1 VIAEADHHTSK
12 LNGLR
17 ILLVEDE
24 AMVAMLIE
32 GMLDALGCQVV
43 EWVANVPEALE
54 AIDAVEF
61 DGALLDVNLSGTAV
75 YPVAEVLASRS
86 LPFVFVTGYGRTSE
100 AKSRFPDAPV
110 LKKPFDSVQLAHILG
125 DEIAQQRHAR

>member
-1 VIAEADHHTSK
+1 MQA
-12 LNGLR
+12 
-17 ILLVEDE
+17 
-24 AMVAMLIE
+24 
-32 GMLDALGCQVV
+32 
-43 EWVANVPEALE
+43 ALE

-100 AKSRFPDAPV
+100 AKRVFPMPPV